1 MGTVEL
7 IVSKRCWKF
16 SQAGGFKHV
25 LYLPLFGANVS
36 IWLCLTNIFEM
47 GWSPVVSFQPRDS
60 LGKMNYD
67 ESIFDEHSFSFWL
80 AWNQQRAQKNGAR
93 DASNY
98 FPKYPNLPSQAL
110 QSLTFFGKV
119 VGLVGQSWTQLVRHG
134 TSSDHRNHN
143 ETTFRQVRQGQCEKL
158 TAERDALEVSDFQKQ
173 RLVMV
178 NVFSGSQICSSSL
191 PSWWVDELVGGCWWF
206 HIFFGIFTPILGKD
220 SHFDEHIF
228 SIGLVQSPTKL
239 GLTARVCHEM
249 MIEV

>member
-1 MGTVEL
+1 MKTPLVKKTTGHLSNKKFSNKISLPHVGDVSSPAREANTLKTTLEAPKFVQWNMGTVEL

-178 NVFSGSQICSSSL
+178 NVFFWQPDL
-191 PSWWVDELVGGCWWF
+191 
-206 HIFFGIFTPILGKD
+206 
-220 SHFDEHIF
+220 
-228 SIGLVQSPTKL
+228 
-239 GLTARVCHEM
+239 
-249 MIEV
+249 